1 MGFIYAGE
9 TLIDYISHIDHSGNL
24 RSSATFTVVRAE
36 DPLGNSFVPRIVNEG
51 SGTYRIEID
60 TPRTLPGQWYLLV
73 GDLDLSPAKYYD
85 ASWDVDPVA
94 SEPAGDGG
102 IAGTG
107 RTTLRRSIGRMLGDL
122 VVATCTA
129 NGTTSTVVDEVN
141 LHQQDGSL
149 SGRQLYVA
157 FSTPGNTGQTR
168 RVATNQKSQS
178 TITFTPPL
186 PNPTRAGDVV
196 ELWNERGSTVTV
208 DEVHDAINRAIA
220 AASGTSVAPAS
231 QDMGTFDRNSPTLT
245 IPPAWEYFSRVRMID
260 RYTHIWRD
268 IPHVDVSLDQANR
281 TVTVKGLSRE
291 LAHGC
296 AVRLVGHTT
305 PGPLSSDA
313 DATPVD
319 AEWIGYYACNQL
331 LLSSAHRQ
339 MDPNAA
345 LSKASW
351 FGDQADKLRPKT
363 RIRPSGRF
371 VRLR

>member
-9 TLIDYISHIDHSGNL
+9 TLIDYISHTDHEGNL
-24 RSSATFTVVRAE
+24 RAGATFTVIRTE
-36 DPLGNSFVPRIVNEG
+36 DPLGNSFTPRIINEG

-94 SEPAGDGG
+94 SEPVGDGG

-129 NGTTSTVVDEVN
+129 DGTTSTVVDEVN

-149 SGRQLYVA
+149 AGRQLYVA
-157 FSTPGNTGQTR
+157 FSTPANTGQTR

-178 TITFTPPL
+178 SITFTPPL
-186 PNPTRAGDVV
+186 PNATRAGDVV

-220 AASGTSVAPAS
+220 AAAGTSVAPAS
-231 QDMGTFDRNSPTLT
+231 QDIGNFDRGNPSLA
-245 IPPAWEYFSRVRMID
+245 IPANWEYFSRVRYFD
-260 RYTHIWRD
+260 DGVWKD
-268 IPHVDVSLDQANR
+268 IPHADVSLDQANR

-291 LAHGC
+291 HANGKP
-296 AVRLVGHTT
+296 VRLVGFTT
-305 PGPLSSDA
+305 PGPLASDS